1 MKLKVVMLEWEL
13 MLRKVTNLAYRYL
26 LNELARMKLAGV
38 EVDTSAQMISLT
50 VKMEH
55 W

>member
-1 MKLKVVMLEWEL
+1 MKLKVVMLEWDL

-26 LNELARMKLAGV
+26 LEELTRMKLAGV
-38 EVDTSAQMISLT
+38 EVESVQMISLT
-50 VKMEH
+50 VKMDH